1 MAVKHYDFVIK
12 GDEDRLRAYL
22 NGFLRGRKIKSGYI
36 FTSEH
41 PFRSHFIKE
50 LIKYHGDVLH
60 LICRS
65 TLRPAIRTAIKQAP
79 ACEEWEVVDSRPV
92 KTASFE
98 FKFNTANRQVAG
110 AIKRIL
116 GRHPAGVKLV
126 EYTPKE
132 TFDPGARGAEGY
144 APLHE
149 YTFEGHGT
157 IIGDV
162 EGVLKVHE
170 KLDGNEFIHNEEID
184 INH

>member
-1 MAVKHYDFVIK
+1 MAVKYYDFVIK
-12 GDEDRLRAYL
+12 GDEDKLRAYL

-41 PFRSHFIKE
+41 PFRSHFVKE

-65 TLRPAIRTAIKQAP
+65 TLRPAIRAAIKLAP
-79 ACEEWEVVDSRPV
+79 AAEKWEVVDSRPV
-92 KTASFE
+92 KTVSFE

-110 AIKRIL
+110 AIKRML

-126 EYTPKE
+126 EYQPKE
-132 TFDPGARGAEGY
+132 TINLDAKGAEGY

-149 YTFEGHGT
+149 YTFEGNGT

-170 KLDGNEFIHNEEID
+170 KLAGNEFIKSEEID